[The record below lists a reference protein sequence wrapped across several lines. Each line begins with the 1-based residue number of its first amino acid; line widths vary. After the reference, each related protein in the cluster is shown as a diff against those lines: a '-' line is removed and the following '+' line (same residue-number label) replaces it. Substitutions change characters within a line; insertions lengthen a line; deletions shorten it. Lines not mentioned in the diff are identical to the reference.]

1 MSQTITVHLSDDLY
15 NQVKQMAE
23 LSHQP
28 AEAVIIRS
36 LTHTLPPLL
45 EDIPAHYQPD
55 VCPLLQMNDAELQ
68 HESQRTFQPERW
80 TEYETLLDKKKT
92 GKMTDEDEIRL
103 DMLRREADV
112 LMFRRSYA
120 SVLLRR
126 RGYRISLQELA
137 SSR

>member
-1 MSQTITVHLSDDLY
+1 MSQAITVRLSDDLY
-15 NQVKQMAE
+15 EQVKQMAE

-28 AEAVIIRS
+28 TEVVIIQS
-36 LTHTLPPLL
+36 LNHTLPPLF
-45 EDIPAHYQPD
+45 EDIPARYQQD

-80 TEYETLLDKKKT
+80 IEYETLLDKKKMS
-92 GKMTDEDEIRL
+92 KLTDEDEMRL

-120 SVLLRR
+120 SVLLKR
-126 RGYRISLQELA
+126 RGYRIPLQEQAA
-137 SSR
+137 SR